1 MITYSIRI
9 FLVAGVLVIWFMAPA
24 SAQIYSKGARTEFLG
39 GFGLRTFL
47 RIVERGRLLQGGVE
61 IPDPLNRSVS
71 VCVTPVVTVYGLT
84 RSFSLIGIGP
94 FRNRR
99 LERTVGGSR
108 FVDESFGIGDVS
120 LIGKYRLYRKNAFQ
134 ARRVDSAEV
143 DGVPLRVI
151 EMTGEPRDIILCH
164 PFFWHTTSSNVLDYP
179 RFMRTKD
186 VKMED

>member
-9 FLVAGVLVIWFMAPA
+9 FLVAGVLVIWFLAPA
-24 SAQIYSKGARTEFLG
+24 SAQIYSKGARTKFLG

-47 RIVERGRLLQGGVE
+47 RIVERGRLLQGGDE

-71 VCVTPVVTVYGLT
+71 VRVTPGVTVYGLT

-94 FRNRR
+94 VRNRR
-99 LERTVGGSR
+99 FERTGAGSR

-134 ARRVDSAEV
+134 PRRVVSAEV
-143 DGVPLRVI
+143 GVKLP
-151 EMTGEPRDIILCH
+151 TGRNNERDAAGGLLPPASAPGKCPITGVV
-164 PFFWHTTSSNVLDYP
+164 FW
-179 RFMRTKD
+179 
-186 VKMED
+186 

>member
-9 FLVAGVLVIWFMAPA
+9 FLVAGVLVIWFLAPA
-24 SAQIYSKGARTEFLG
+24 SAQIYSKGARTKFLG

-47 RIVERGRLLQGGVE
+47 RIVERGRLLQGGDE

-71 VCVTPVVTVYGLT
+71 VRVTPGVTVYGLT

-94 FRNRR
+94 VRNRR
-99 LERTVGGSR
+99 FERTGAGSR

-134 ARRVDSAEV
+134 ARRVVSAEV
-143 DGVPLRVI
+143 GVKLP
-151 EMTGEPRDIILCH
+151 TGRNNERDAAGGLLPPASAPGKCPITGVV
-164 PFFWHTTSSNVLDYP
+164 FW
-179 RFMRTKD
+179 
-186 VKMED
+186 